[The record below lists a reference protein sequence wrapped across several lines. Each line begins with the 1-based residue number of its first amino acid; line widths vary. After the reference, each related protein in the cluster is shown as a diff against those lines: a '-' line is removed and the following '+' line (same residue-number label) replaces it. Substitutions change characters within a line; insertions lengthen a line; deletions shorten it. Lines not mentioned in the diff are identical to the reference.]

1 MKHKASPRLKT
12 RSWKWAGYCALTL
25 CGTSSAVWGLRV
37 PVYIMYIDIITA
49 QCLLSFSFW
58 KFITQHHL
66 QFVLYP
72 FSMFAVNFNN
82 RCREHIH
89 IRRKGGG
96 GHLSSTWVKLAGQ
109 RFDRV
114 TSSYIYKKSVWNF
127 FKKWFF
133 LFFYWENY
141 KKCTVQS

>member
-37 PVYIMYIDIITA
+37 PVYITYIDIITA

-82 RCREHIH
+82 RCREHVH

-96 GHLSSTWVKLAGQ
+96 HLGSTWAKLAGQ

-114 TSSYIYKKSVWNF
+114 TSSYIYKKSESETFSKNVF
-127 FKKWFF
+127 FCFF
-133 LFFYWENY
+133 IGRTT